1 MRSLRLSGAFK
12 RDMRKIGRRGYETT
26 KLDRI
31 VVALCTGAS
40 LPPSCRPHPLKGDW
54 KGYHE
59 CHISPDWLLIYRV
72 TTDEVLLA
80 RTGTHSDLF
89 GE

>member
-1 MRSLRLSGAFK
+1 
-12 RDMRKIGRRGYETT
+12 MRKIGRRGYDVAR
-26 KLDRI
+26 LDR
-31 VVALCTGAS
+31 VVADLRIGTT

-54 KGYHE
+54 KGYIE
-59 CHISPDWLLIYRV
+59 CHIGPDWLLVYRV
-72 TTDEVLLA
+72 TAGEVLLA